1 MGCSMTSSLRSLFY
15 SDCHATSS
23 VRSSNSTSFCVCSM
37 TLDCL
42 WCFKLNLKLHLKSL
56 PRLICASVRS
66 GPIVIHGPDRSVGLR
81 CFWIGLGSVRS
92 KFILES
98 VRSDSISKIVG
109 PAHWTEPNR
118 DRTDVVHPCRWQ
130 MAIEHYNKLQRS
142 K

>member
-1 MGCSMTSSLRSLFY
+1 M
-15 SDCHATSS
+15 A
-23 VRSSNSTSFCVCSM
+23 
-37 TLDCL
+37 LDCFHR
-42 WCFKLNLKLHLKSL
+42 FKLNLRLHLISL

-92 KFILES
+92 KFILEL

-118 DRTDVVHPCRWQ
+118 DRTDVVHPWFSLSNFSSGLAARASL
-130 MAIEHYNKLQRS
+130 AISTSSTMHFRRILHWFTLFVEHIQLIID
-142 K
+142 

>member
-1 MGCSMTSSLRSLFY
+1 
-15 SDCHATSS
+15 
-23 VRSSNSTSFCVCSM
+23 M

-42 WCFKLNLKLHLKSL
+42 WRFKLNLRLHLVSL

-118 DRTDVVHPCRWQ
+118 DRTDVVHPWQ
-130 MAIEHYNKLQRS
+130 TPSLSSLVWSTSTGFGFEACIYRVMGERGGGG
-142 K
+142 

>member
-1 MGCSMTSSLRSLFY
+1 
-15 SDCHATSS
+15 
-23 VRSSNSTSFCVCSM
+23 M

-42 WCFKLNLKLHLKSL
+42 WRFKLNLRLHLISL

-66 GPIVIHGPDRSVGLR
+66 GPIVIHGPDRSVGLH
-81 CFWIGLGSVRS
+81 CFWIGLGSVQS

-98 VRSDSISKIVG
+98 VRSDSISKILG

-118 DRTDVVHPCRWQ
+118 DRTDVVHPWSRIYLETTVQLW
-130 MAIEHYNKLQRS
+130 KDGLP

>member
-1 MGCSMTSSLRSLFY
+1 
-15 SDCHATSS
+15 
-23 VRSSNSTSFCVCSM
+23 M

-42 WCFKLNLKLHLKSL
+42 WRFKLNLRLHLVSL
-56 PRLICASVRS
+56 ARLICASVRS

-98 VRSDSISKIVG
+98 VRSHSISKIVG

-118 DRTDVVHPCRWQ
+118 DRTDVVHPWILLVGGSDKGSLILDIKHSNIRG
-130 MAIEHYNKLQRS
+130 
-142 K
+142 

>member
-1 MGCSMTSSLRSLFY
+1 
-15 SDCHATSS
+15 
-23 VRSSNSTSFCVCSM
+23 M

-42 WCFKLNLKLHLKSL
+42 WRFKLNLRLHLISL
-56 PRLICASVRS
+56 LRLICASVRS

-118 DRTDVVHPCRWQ
+118 DRTDVVHPCAGHLSSNITESLNSWLLTVREVTILT
-130 MAIEHYNKLQRS
+130 MFE
-142 K
+142 

>member
-1 MGCSMTSSLRSLFY
+1 
-15 SDCHATSS
+15 
-23 VRSSNSTSFCVCSM
+23 M

-42 WCFKLNLKLHLKSL
+42 WRFKLNLRLHQISL

-118 DRTDVVHPCRWQ
+118 DRTDVVHPWSQSMQSGFIDLISCKHLLKSVSVVALAAFQ
-130 MAIEHYNKLQRS
+130 SILFKSM
-142 K
+142 

>member
-1 MGCSMTSSLRSLFY
+1 
-15 SDCHATSS
+15 
-23 VRSSNSTSFCVCSM
+23 M

-42 WCFKLNLKLHLKSL
+42 WRFKLNLRLHLISL

-81 CFWIGLGSVRS
+81 CFWIGLGLVQS

-118 DRTDVVHPCRWQ
+118 DRTDVVHPCPKRC
-130 MAIEHYNKLQRS
+130 KSS
-142 K
+142 KPELAFGRFGSVFPLGPA

>member
-1 MGCSMTSSLRSLFY
+1 
-15 SDCHATSS
+15 
-23 VRSSNSTSFCVCSM
+23 M

-42 WCFKLNLKLHLKSL
+42 WRFKLNLRLHLISL

-66 GPIVIHGPDRSVGLR
+66 SPIVIHGPDRSVGLR

-109 PAHWTEPNR
+109 PADWTEPYR
-118 DRTDVVHPCRWQ
+118 DRTDVVHPCCAMKYRFTASDFHRPNILTFSRDIPAATAEFAAPLRKEWP
-130 MAIEHYNKLQRS
+130 E
-142 K
+142 

>member
-1 MGCSMTSSLRSLFY
+1 
-15 SDCHATSS
+15 
-23 VRSSNSTSFCVCSM
+23 M

-42 WCFKLNLKLHLKSL
+42 WRFKLNLRLHLISL

-118 DRTDVVHPCRWQ
+118 DRTDVVHPWLLVISTFKQIVFNCFL
-130 MAIEHYNKLQRS
+130 AVS
-142 K
+142 TFT

>member
-1 MGCSMTSSLRSLFY
+1 
-15 SDCHATSS
+15 
-23 VRSSNSTSFCVCSM
+23 M

-42 WCFKLNLKLHLKSL
+42 WRFKLNLRLHLISL

-66 GPIVIHGPDRSVGLR
+66 GPIVIHGPDRSVGVR

-118 DRTDVVHPCRWQ
+118 DRTDVVHPWQ
-130 MAIEHYNKLQRS
+130 RGGRLSAHLREGLWHDLIGKPTRFLAREW
-142 K
+142 

>member
-1 MGCSMTSSLRSLFY
+1 
-15 SDCHATSS
+15 
-23 VRSSNSTSFCVCSM
+23 M

-42 WCFKLNLKLHLKSL
+42 WRFKLNLRLHLISL

-118 DRTDVVHPCRWQ
+118 DRTDVVHPWFQ
-130 MAIEHYNKLQRS
+130 GIVIPASWFVSELMELEAEVATEVH
-142 K
+142 

>member
-1 MGCSMTSSLRSLFY
+1 
-15 SDCHATSS
+15 
-23 VRSSNSTSFCVCSM
+23 M

-42 WCFKLNLKLHLKSL
+42 WRFKLNLRLHLISL

-118 DRTDVVHPCRWQ
+118 DRTDVVYPWPLDNVIIMQ
-130 MAIEHYNKLQRS
+130 MWSEAELLAEPN
-142 K
+142 

>member
-1 MGCSMTSSLRSLFY
+1 
-15 SDCHATSS
+15 
-23 VRSSNSTSFCVCSM
+23 M

-42 WCFKLNLKLHLKSL
+42 WRFKLNLRLHLISL

-66 GPIVIHGPDRSVGLR
+66 GPIVIHGLDRSVGLR
-81 CFWIGLGSVRS
+81 CFWIGLGLVRS

-118 DRTDVVHPCRWQ
+118 DRTDVVHPWT
-130 MAIEHYNKLQRS
+130 EHARFVLSTLVLFICFLLSLLTVLQGGDHKVTEEVCS
-142 K
+142 F

>member
-1 MGCSMTSSLRSLFY
+1 
-15 SDCHATSS
+15 
-23 VRSSNSTSFCVCSM
+23 M

-42 WCFKLNLKLHLKSL
+42 WRFKLNLRLHLISL

-118 DRTDVVHPCRWQ
+118 CCLSLMVIHLYFILLI
-130 MAIEHYNKLQRS
+130 AIEDTTILKSMKSLKSHIK
-142 K
+142 